1 MKSSRNLT
9 GLLWMFG
16 GRAVL
21 SISQVLALIVLARLL
36 NQRDFGLAT
45 IVITL
50 SELSSWITTCGI
62 GPALVQRPQ
71 ITRDHYATA
80 FIAALIG
87 GICGGVV
94 SLWLAKA
101 FTWFFKLGEDRWIL
115 HWLLLTCP
123 IAALRIVLYSG
134 MQRNHNFR
142 WISLTQS
149 IGYLIGPT
157 VTAIAL
163 ALLHFGPNAL
173 ILGQVVFQ
181 GFAVVSYAYGLGR
194 ILFGIPRWC
203 AFADLVR
210 VGFGFGWAELLGW
223 FANNAD
229 RLLISRVLDV
239 NALGLYTRAYAI
251 VQALLTFLTQPME
264 AVLFPAFARI
274 QGKMLEVQRL
284 FIKSLFLATL
294 LTASIAA
301 LLVAVPEKV
310 ISVLLG
316 EKWLAAAPV
325 LQIFGFFV
333 LLRVYYRVT
342 DFIVRAHGWVYRR
355 LVIITIFSGLSVLGV
370 WFGAKYGLWG
380 VALGVSLSY
389 FLPFFALA
397 FLVLRRIPLS
407 WIQYI
412 RMIIGAFL
420 LLCTVGFVVHLL
432 STSFPSVPSLI
443 ELILL
448 GGISAFLTI
457 GISWILRRQ
466 LYGFVEDP
474 MKELLTSLVR
484 WTKDQINFFKQ
495 YSH

>member
-1 MKSSRNLT
+1 MKSTRNLT

-16 GRAVL
+16 GRVVL
-21 SISQVLALIVLARLL
+21 SGSQVLALIVLARLL

-71 ITRDHYATA
+71 VTRDHYATA
-80 FIAALIG
+80 LIVALIG
-87 GICGGVV
+87 GISGGVI
-94 SLWLAKA
+94 SLCFAKA
-101 FTWFFKLGEDRWIL
+101 LTWFFKLGEDRWIL

-134 MQRNHNFR
+134 MQRNRNFR

-149 IGYLIGPT
+149 IGYFLGPT
-157 VTAIAL
+157 VTAIVL

-239 NALGLYTRAYAI
+239 DALGLYTRAYAI

-274 QGKMLEVQRL
+274 QGKIFEVQRL
-284 FIKSLFLATL
+284 FIKSLL
-294 LTASIAA
+294 
-301 LLVAVPEKV
+301 
-310 ISVLLG
+310 
-316 EKWLAAAPV
+316 
-325 LQIFGFFV
+325 
-333 LLRVYYRVT
+333 
-342 DFIVRAHGWVYRR
+342 
-355 LVIITIFSGLSVLGV
+355 LSVLGV
-370 WFGAKYGLWG
+370 WFGAKYGLSG

-397 FLVLRRIPLS
+397 FLVLRQIPLT
-407 WIQYI
+407 WIQYA
-412 RMIIGAFL
+412 RMIVSAFL
-420 LLCTVGFVVHLL
+420 LLCTVGFIVHLL
-432 STSFPSVPSLI
+432 SFSFPSVPSFI
-443 ELILL
+443 ELVVL
-448 GGISAFLTI
+448 GGLSAALTV
-457 GISWILRRQ
+457 GISWTLRRL
-466 LYGFVEDP
+466 LYGFGEDP
-474 MKELLTSLVR
+474 MKELLTDLIGWVR
-484 WTKDQINFFKQ
+484 EQVKFFQTK
-495 YSH
+495 

>member
-1 MKSSRNLT
+1 MKSTRNLT

-16 GRAVL
+16 GRVVL
-21 SISQVLALIVLARLL
+21 SGSQVLALIVLARLL

-71 ITRDHYATA
+71 VTRDHYATA
-80 FIAALIG
+80 LIVALIG
-87 GICGGVV
+87 GISGGVI
-94 SLWLAKA
+94 SLCFAKA
-101 FTWFFKLGEDRWIL
+101 LTWFFKLGEDRWIL

-134 MQRNHNFR
+134 MQRNRNFR

-149 IGYLIGPT
+149 IGYFLGPT
-157 VTAIAL
+157 VTAIVL

-239 NALGLYTRAYAI
+239 DALGLYTRAYAI

-274 QGKMLEVQRL
+274 QGKIFEVQRL

-294 LTASIAA
+294 LTTSVAA

-333 LLRVYYRVT
+333 LLRVCYRVT
-342 DFIVRAHGWVYRR
+342 DFVVRAHGWVYRR
-355 LVIITIFSGLSVLGV
+355 LAIITIFSGVSVLGV
-370 WFGAKYGLWG
+370 WFGAKYGLSG

-397 FLVLRRIPLS
+397 FLVLRQIPLT
-407 WIQYI
+407 WIQYA
-412 RMIIGAFL
+412 RMIVSAFL
-420 LLCTVGFVVHLL
+420 LLCTVGFIVHLL
-432 STSFPSVPSLI
+432 SFSFPSVPSFI
-443 ELILL
+443 ELVVL
-448 GGISAFLTI
+448 GGLSAALTV
-457 GISWILRRQ
+457 GISWTLRRL
-466 LYGFVEDP
+466 LYGFGEDP
-474 MKELLTSLVR
+474 MKELLTDLIGWVR
-484 WTKDQINFFKQ
+484 EQVKFFQTK
-495 YSH
+495 